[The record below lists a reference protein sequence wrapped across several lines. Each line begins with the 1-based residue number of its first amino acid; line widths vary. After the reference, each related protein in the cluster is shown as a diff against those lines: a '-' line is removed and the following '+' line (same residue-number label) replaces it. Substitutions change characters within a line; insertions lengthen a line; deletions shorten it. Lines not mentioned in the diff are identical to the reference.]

1 MPIANCIVKR
11 RNFQEAMSSETLIEL
26 WATASGKSSEHMTV
40 NILESSNQQGN
51 IYDIMATLYL
61 PSLWSNQ
68 DVDLLQL
75 GLAKALAEYFNV
87 GVNRVHVITQIVV
100 SGMVVDNGEIVEWQ

>member
-1 MPIANCIVKR
+1 MPIANCVVKR
-11 RNFQEAMSSETLIEL
+11 RNFQEAMRSENLIEL

-40 NILESSNQQGN
+40 NIIESSNQQGN

-61 PSLWSNQ
+61 PSLWSKR
-68 DVDLLQL
+68 DVDSLQI

-87 GVNRVHVITQIVV
+87 GIKRVHIITHIVV
-100 SGMVVDNGEIVEWQ
+100 SGMVVENGELVEWE